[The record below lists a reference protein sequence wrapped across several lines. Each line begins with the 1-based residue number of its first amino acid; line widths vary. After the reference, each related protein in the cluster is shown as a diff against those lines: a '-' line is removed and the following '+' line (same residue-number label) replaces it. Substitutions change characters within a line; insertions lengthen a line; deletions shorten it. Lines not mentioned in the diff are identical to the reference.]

1 MNFKRNKYT
10 VIKKA
15 ISKDLSQFLFNYFMI
30 KRQVAKTLF
39 ESKYISKFLNSPL
52 Y

>member
-1 MNFKRNKYT
+1 MNFKKDKYT

-15 ISKDLSQFLFNYFMI
+15 ISKDLALFLYNYFLV

-39 ESKYISKFLNSPL
+39 ESKHICQHQVR
-52 Y
+52 